1 MIAIRIAP
9 TVPTAPIAQTGACR
23 QERVYMNRAGRVQ
36 IGMLDEVATR
46 SEAAVRRDQ
55 AGLREMHAQLVWLEA
70 CGWTV
75 GADGLC
81 RHPQKAAGYGLLPAH
96 AFAVEAGRHIDL
108 RP

>member
-1 MIAIRIAP
+1 
-9 TVPTAPIAQTGACR
+9 
-23 QERVYMNRAGRVQ
+23 MNGAGRVQ
-36 IGMLDEVATR
+36 SRMLDEAAAGR
-46 SEAAVRRDQ
+46 EAAVQEATVPGDH
-55 AGLREMHAQLVWLEA
+55 AGLREMHAQLVWLVA

-96 AFAVEAGRHIDL
+96 AFAVEAGRQIDL